1 MDHILALTAVILQ
14 ALGIL
19 GGLTWYLL
27 KGAKSSGSSESSFE
41 TRLQHL
47 KEEDEELRLSIAV
60 NKRMQEN
67 DYRELRNL
75 HDRLLEHV
83 RRVRT

>member
-14 ALGIL
+14 AIGIL
-19 GGLTWYLL
+19 GGLAWYLL

-47 KEEDEELRLSIAV
+47 KEDDEELRSAIAA
-60 NKRMQEN
+60 NKIMQEN